1 MVSQSD
7 GTNQTGDKQMNNLE
21 LWQKVE
27 KTDPRHTKKARIG
40 QMNIT
45 AICPQYQRM
54 TATAMFGPFG
64 HGWGVEDPVYSFM
77 DFPDSTKLCTYT
89 ATFWFIH
96 QDKKSSFPIQ
106 SNTKVAFITQ
116 GGKGYLK
123 IDDEYAKK
131 AANDAL
137 TKGLSMLGF
146 NSDVF
151 LGKYDDN
158 KYVNQVTAEFQQQA
172 PLPKPQMLQQAP
184 VITTDQVKVLMT
196 VGAGANVPDVKAIIS
211 KYGFASSKQ
220 ITPDK
225 FAVIIAEV
233 QALQKVK

>member
-1 MVSQSD
+1 
-7 GTNQTGDKQMNNLE
+7 MNNLE

-27 KTDPRHTKKARIG
+27 KTDPKHTKKARIG

-54 TATAMFGPFG
+54 NATKIFGPFG
-64 HGWGVEDPVYSFM
+64 YGWGVDNPEYSFM
-77 DFPDSTKLCTYT
+77 DFPDNTKLCTYT
-89 ATFWFIH
+89 ATFWYVH
-96 QDKKSSFPIQ
+96 NEKKSSFPIQ
-106 SNTKVAFITQ
+106 SNTKVAFVTQ

-131 AANDAL
+131 AATDAL

-158 KYVNQVTAEFQQQA
+158 KYVNQMMQEHSQQA
-172 PLPKPQMLQQAP
+172 PLPKPRMLNY
-184 VITTDQVKVLMT
+184 INNDQVKELIT
-196 VGAGANVPDVKAIIS
+196 TGAGVANVQDIKNIIA
-211 KYGFASSKQ
+211 KYGFASSKV

-225 FAVIIAEV
+225 YDAILNEIKS
-233 QALQKVK
+233 LPKTK

>member
-1 MVSQSD
+1 M
-7 GTNQTGDKQMNNLE
+7 KNLE

-64 HGWGVEDPVYSFM
+64 YGWGVEDPVYTFM

-96 QDKKSSFPIQ
+96 QEKKSSFPIQ
-106 SNTKVAFITQ
+106 SNIKVAFITQ

-123 IDDEYAKK
+123 VDDEYAKK
-131 AANDAL
+131 AATDAL

-146 NSDVF
+146 NSDIF

-158 KYVNQVTAEFQQQA
+158 KYVNQVTEEFRQQQA
-172 PLPKPQMLQQAP
+172 PLPKPQMLQTINPEQFKA
-184 VITTDQVKVLMT
+184 IQTAGS
-196 VGAGANVPDVKAIIS
+196 GADVPQIKAIIS
-211 KYGFASSKQ
+211 KYGFASSKA

-225 FAVIIAEV
+225 FGAILNEIK
-233 QALQKVK
+233 ALPSVK